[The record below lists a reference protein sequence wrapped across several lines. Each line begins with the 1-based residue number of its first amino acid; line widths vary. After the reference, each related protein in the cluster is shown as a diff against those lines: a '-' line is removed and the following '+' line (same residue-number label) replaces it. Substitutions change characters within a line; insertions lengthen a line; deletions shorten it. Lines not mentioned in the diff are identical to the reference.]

1 MNAARWIYP
10 LSLRERVVSRLIAR
24 VSRLP
29 RNNGKPHRLLF
40 APTGLAKLSP
50 TDIAHK
56 HIAWAGFYELALSKE
71 ITRLARNPG
80 GLLIDVGANAGYFSC
95 LWASVAK
102 NNHCLAF
109 EASPR
114 NVQMLRENVT
124 SAQLASQIEVFEYA
138 VGRSAG
144 QMQFDLGPEDQTGWG
159 GLAIA
164 ATDNCVTVDVK
175 RLDDL
180 VQNGRIVSVLKIDT
194 EGADAWVLEGAERL
208 LRERRIQNVFFEC
221 NPTRMRQLGIDGNR
235 PTEILNDCGY
245 QVSELRGAAPGT
257 EYCAVPK

>member
-10 LSLRERVVSRLIAR
+10 LSLRERIVSRLIAR
-24 VSRLP
+24 VGRLP
-29 RNNGKPHRLLF
+29 RNNGKSHRLLF
-40 APTGLAKLSP
+40 APIGLAKLSA

-56 HIAWAGFYELALSKE
+56 HIAWAGFYELALSRE
-71 ITRLARNPG
+71 IAKLARNSG

-95 LWASVAK
+95 LWASIAK
-102 NNHCLAF
+102 NNRCLAF

-124 SAQLASQIEVFEYA
+124 SAQLASQIGVFDYA

-159 GLAIA
+159 GLAIT

-180 VQNGRIVSVLKIDT
+180 VQSGRMVSVLKIDT
-194 EGADAWVLEGAERL
+194 EGADAWVLEGAEGL
-208 LRERRIQNVFFEC
+208 LRQQRIKHVFFEC
-221 NPTRMRQLGIDGNR
+221 NPTRMRQLGIEGNR
-235 PTEILNDCGY
+235 PAEILNDCGY
-245 QVSELRGAAPGT
+245 QVNELKGTAPGT
-257 EYCAVPK
+257 EYYAIPK